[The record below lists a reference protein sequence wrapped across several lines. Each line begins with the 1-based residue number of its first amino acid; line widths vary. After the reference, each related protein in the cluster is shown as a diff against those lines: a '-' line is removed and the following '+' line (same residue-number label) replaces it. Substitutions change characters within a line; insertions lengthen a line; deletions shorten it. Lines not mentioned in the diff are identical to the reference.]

1 LADNELVRERS
12 SMPARFKNRAWI
24 PVTWLLSIL
33 NVVAVGVYSRQA
45 GQGMHVTMH
54 AVLAVGFALGA
65 MRLGSRRTLAAESDV
80 RDQLREIEERL
91 AELDATHGLERRLP
105 ELEERIDFLERA
117 LVEVRNRPQIPPKL
131 G

>member
-1 LADNELVRERS
+1 
-12 SMPARFKNRAWI
+12 
-24 PVTWLLSIL
+24 
-33 NVVAVGVYSRQA
+33 
-45 GQGMHVTMH
+45 
-54 AVLAVGFALGA
+54 

-91 AELDATHGLERRLP
+91 AELDATHGLEHRLP